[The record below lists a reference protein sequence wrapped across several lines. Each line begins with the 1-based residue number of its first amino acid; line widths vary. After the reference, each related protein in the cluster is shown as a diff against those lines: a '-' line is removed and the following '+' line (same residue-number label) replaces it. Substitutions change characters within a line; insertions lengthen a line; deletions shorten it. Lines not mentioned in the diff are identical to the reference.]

1 MRVNIALKAE
11 FRAKN
16 IRYEGPLNP
25 ADPMAENRL
34 IPSSRLVS
42 RLNLGPW
49 YPHHA
54 PMQTGEYVPEFAKI
68 PLKQHTGVPSVPV
81 VKPGDAVTKGQMI
94 ADIPAGCLGARLH
107 ASVAGTVE
115 QVDQDSIRIRNGG
128 NHS

>member
-16 IRYEGPLNP
+16 IRYEGSLNP

-54 PMQTGEYVPEFAKI
+54 PLQSGEYVPEFAEI
-68 PLKQHTGVPSVPV
+68 LLKQHTGVPANPV
-81 VKPGDAVTKGQMI
+81 VKTGASVTKGQLI
-94 ADIPAGCLGARLH
+94 ADVPAGCLGARVH
-107 ASVAGTVE
+107 ASVTGTVE
-115 QVDQDSIRIRNGG
+115 QVTQDSIRIRNGG